1 MEPMRATQ
9 RWLGQAAD
17 NRNFA
22 YALLAGLALETAAL
36 ILLLPLVNQPVK
48 PAQTPG
54 PMRLTIAAP
63 PTPKPPA
70 PPVSKPPPPL
80 PPVAKPPPPLPK
92 PPPPMPQAP
101 PPEAR
106 PVPRPVTHPLR
117 HLAPPPPRPLPVQP
131 PAPPVP
137 AAPAAPPPPAPPSAG
152 QVDLFRDAV
161 RRAVQEVANSVYP
174 QGAQESGTVEI
185 TISYLNGRAL
195 DVTLARSSGFPLL
208 DAAALQAGRIAPYP
222 APPPAFAN
230 HVYPWTITVIFQA
243 AAPSVDSD

>member
-1 MEPMRATQ
+1 MEPMKATQ
-9 RWLGQAAD
+9 HWLGQTAD

-22 YALLAGLALETAAL
+22 YALLAGLALEIAAVV
-36 ILLLPLVNQPVK
+36 LLLPLVNQPIK

-54 PMRLTIAAP
+54 PVRLTIAAP

-70 PPVSKPPPPL
+70 PPVPKPPPPL

-92 PPPPMPQAP
+92 PPLPMPRTRP
-101 PPEAR
+101 PTPR
-106 PVPRPVTHPLR
+106 PLPRPVARPLR
-117 HLAPPPPRPLPVQP
+117 HLPPPPRPLPVQP
-131 PAPPVP
+131 PMPAVPP
-137 AAPAAPPPPAPPSAG
+137 APAAPPRPAPPSAG
-152 QVDLFRDAV
+152 QVDLFRDAI

-174 QGAQESGTVEI
+174 QGAQETGTVEI

-195 DVTLARSSGFPLL
+195 SVELARSSGFPLL

-222 APPPAFAN
+222 PPPPAFAD
-230 HVYPWTITVIFQA
+230 HTYPWTITVIFQA